1 MRKILIFGFPHCG
14 TSIVKSII
22 GHIKDVEEIYE
33 EVSEINIESKS
44 EFIVAKNP
52 FTLDKYFTEEF
63 SDYIKIFIV
72 RNPLF
77 VFSSLNKRFNYQI
90 PKEHTIDDYIRV
102 IKLFHQYTI
111 SKTKNLYTIR
121 YEDLFPNNYSA
132 FKFILNDIGLQ
143 YTDEIFQN
151 QKYKNYIMNNIKDIP
166 KDKPLNTNHEMYR
179 TFQINQ
185 PFVCNNDVSKIN
197 LTLLQKEKIMNN
209 EEIRNIYKL

>member
-22 GHIKDVEEIYE
+22 GHIKNVKEIYQ

-44 EFIVAKNP
+44 EFVVAKNP

-77 VFSSLNKRFNYQI
+77 VFSSLNKRFDYKI
-90 PKEHTIDDYIRV
+90 PKEHTIDDYIKV
-102 IKLFHQYTI
+102 IKLYHQYTI
-111 SKTKNLYTIR
+111 FKTKNLYTIR

-132 FKFILNDIGLQ
+132 FKSILDDIALQ

-197 LTLLQKEKIMNN
+197 LTLSQKEKIMNN
-209 EEIRNIYKL
+209 QEIKKVYKL